1 MEIFNTAP
9 LSLPRLPDKARVTLL
24 ALGDVG
30 STLLMGLRLLGG
42 DVISSIGICDVRD
55 NVAARWEFE
64 LDQIAPPETE
74 PLPEV
79 DIIAP

>member
-64 LDQIAPPETE
+64 LDQIAPPE
-74 PLPEV
+74 
-79 DIIAP
+79 AKR

>member
-30 STLLMGLRLLGG
+30 SIHNLYF
-42 DVISSIGICDVRD
+42 
-55 NVAARWEFE
+55 NVDFFNVEC
-64 LDQIAPPETE
+64 
-74 PLPEV
+74 
-79 DIIAP
+79 